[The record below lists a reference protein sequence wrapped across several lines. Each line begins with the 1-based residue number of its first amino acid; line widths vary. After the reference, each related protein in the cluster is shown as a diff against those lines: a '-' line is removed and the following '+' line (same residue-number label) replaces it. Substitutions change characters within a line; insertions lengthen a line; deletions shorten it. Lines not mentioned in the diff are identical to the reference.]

1 MLDSQKIS
9 TGRVRQAYRLNAQDA
24 GVLTSA
30 LAQQSCIDL
39 YALWR
44 EAVHFVAVEE
54 NNKKSIY
61 DEVVEPYFPDTSDM
75 GQGPLE
81 GRILTKRLLRL
92 FLSYAR
98 GGKPKEYLQQIFD
111 RVLHFTY
118 DGPDEQQ
125 VDSANQILDLIYEQG
140 LFDYHGKDKVDI
152 AWIYVRPELFE
163 KFCSFFDDA
172 IFVDK
177 VAAVLWLFEHG
188 YSQKRSVNGLS
199 EELVQRILAT
209 AATAKAQAVS
219 EIMPS
224 STPPAA
230 AIIVP
235 RSLWEGKTRRA
246 VRETMRK
253 EEFSD
258 AVIAHILLTRCEA
271 PKTEIASLLD
281 TNTKRIRALLAEA
294 ATMNIV
300 DS

>member
-1 MLDSQKIS
+1 M
-9 TGRVRQAYRLNAQDA
+9 GRVRQAYRLHRQDA
-24 GVLTSA
+24 GVLIAA
-30 LAQQSCIDL
+30 LDRQSCIDV

-44 EAVHFVAVEE
+44 EAVHFIAVEE

-118 DGPDEQQ
+118 DDPNEQQ
-125 VDSANQILDLIYEQG
+125 VDSANQILELIYEQG
-140 LFDYHGKDKVDI
+140 IFDYHGKDKVDI
-152 AWIYVRPELFE
+152 GWIYARPELFE
-163 KFCSFFDDA
+163 KFCNFFDDA

-199 EELVQRILAT
+199 EELVQRILAAT
-209 AATAKAQAVS
+209 ATAKAQAAP
-219 EIMPS
+219 EILPDS
-224 STPPAA
+224 APPVA
-230 AIIVP
+230 AINVP

-246 VRETMRK
+246 VREAMRK

-258 AVIAHILLTRCEA
+258 AVIAYILFTRCEV
-271 PKTEIASLLD
+271 PKTEIANLLD
-281 TNTKRIRALLAEA
+281 TNTKKIRAFLEEA
-294 ATMNIV
+294 AAMHIV